1 MNWTAQ
7 QKKAIYS
14 REKNLLVAAAAGSG
28 KTAVLVERIT
38 QMIIE
43 GKCDVDEMLIVT
55 FTNVAAQEMRSR
67 IQKKIEE
74 KISEE
79 NDSELLAKLER
90 QAILLSGAS
99 IMTFHSFCM
108 SVIKRNFSKI
118 DLDPKFREGNEHELN
133 ILKQEVIE
141 ELFEEKYSSDK
152 NFIKFSDDFGGNVH
166 GDEKIYKIILDL
178 HDASCSRPYPA
189 KWLDSLATKYEKPEN
204 KSWTEILFDSALEDV
219 KILIE
224 NAFTEISKI
233 KKIDDAKISDSS
245 ESAKKVEKFKTNW
258 NKILQIFDREFFL
271 ISSLKKFNDDWDEIY
286 KILSQIEF
294 EKISGNLSLP
304 DDLKELKSE
313 FVAQRN
319 IYKDKISEM
328 KKTVAKPKAEI
339 ILEIEN
345 LSKPVRQLVELTKE
359 FDEKFTVAKRERGI
373 IDFSDM
379 EHLALKIFNTD
390 EKTAENYRKKFKI
403 IMVDEY
409 QDTNDVQEEII
420 SKIVREDNF
429 FAVGDVKQS
438 IYKFRNA
445 SPEIFLHKYK
455 NYPLSENCERIDLS
469 KNFRSREQVVD
480 AVNEIF
486 RRLMTEDA
494 MEIDYNEDAKLNFGA
509 VDDYL
514 PAKENIF
521 DDPTEFL
528 IVSQEKDPQDG
539 NPQNDDENEA
549 EELDKLEKEIQVIAD
564 KINFMRKSDKKVW
577 DEKKKNYRPLEFRDI
592 VILLRSTDG
601 KATKII
607 DILAKNKIPAYAEDK
622 GGYFKAQ
629 EVQTI
634 LNLLNVLDNSRQD
647 IPLAAVMMSI
657 IGGFSAEELAQLRI
671 DGRDFDLYT
680 LVFAKSAEN
689 NFLGEKCKN
698 FLIKLNYWREIS
710 RQVSV
715 SELLSKIYRETGFYD
730 YFDNAGGK
738 VAQANLRVLIDRAA
752 EYEQTAF
759 RGLSRFIQF
768 IKKMRELNNDLSSA
782 RTLGENENLVRV
794 MTIHKS
800 KGLEFPV
807 VFVAELGKKFNLQ
820 DLNKNV
826 IAHRNFGLGICR
838 VIEGVHG
845 LNLITTFP
853 QKVIKNKMKLENL
866 AEELRI
872 LYVAFTRAKEKLILI
887 GTCDSKNLEKF
898 SEVEEISAQQI
909 QSANNP
915 LDWLLAVK
923 NFASKVIKF
932 EIVKDS
938 KIKISDEKISD
949 EVEEKISQAVEKLP
963 PSPLENIPAKVS
975 VTEIKRRLE
984 EIENDE
990 LAENFFDRK
999 KIYRR
1004 PNFIQK
1010 KSLSP
1015 AELGTLIH
1023 SVMQHL
1029 NLSEKLEEKNISA
1042 QIDKMIE
1049 KKIFDEVQGEKLK
1062 SNSANIAKF
1071 FSSQI
1076 GKNLLSAKKIYRELP
1091 FSYYV
1096 AAEKIGG
1103 GKIFTQATG
1112 EKIFIQGIIDLL
1124 FQNSAGKWIL
1134 LDYKTDRE
1142 NSDENF
1148 IKEYCEQIRLY
1159 VQAVENILNLK
1170 ISEKYLYL
1178 LNCGREIKM

>member
-1 MNWTAQ
+1 MIWTAQ

-38 QMIIE
+38 QILIE
-43 GKCDVDEMLIVT
+43 GKCDVNEMLIVT
-55 FTNVAAQEMRSR
+55 FTNAAAQEMRSR

-90 QAILLSGAS
+90 QSILLSGAS
-99 IMTFHSFCM
+99 VMTFHAFCM

-141 ELFEEKYSSDK
+141 ELFEEKYSDA
-152 NFIKFSDDFGGNVH
+152 NFVKFSDEFGGNVH

-178 HDASCSRPYPA
+178 HNASCSRPYPA
-189 KWLDSLATKYEKPEN
+189 KWLDSLAKKYERPEN
-204 KSWTEILFDSALEDV
+204 KNWTEILFDSALENV
-219 KILIE
+219 KNVLENSLSICGKCLEECDELLKLSKQFDGITENFSLDSDLIK
-224 NAFTEISKI
+224 NLLTALNDWDKLFSLLGNL
-233 KKIDDAKISDSS
+233 
-245 ESAKKVEKFKTNW
+245 KFKTW
-258 NKILQIFDREFFL
+258 SSKKI
-271 ISSLKKFNDDWDEIY
+271 
-286 KILSQIEF
+286 
-294 EKISGNLSLP
+294 P
-304 DDLKELKSE
+304 DDLKFRKENLKKI
-313 FVAQRN
+313 RDD
-319 IYKDKISEM
+319 YKKKIENL
-328 KKTVAKPKAEI
+328 KDIVTKPKSEI

-345 LSKPVRQLVELTKE
+345 LSKPVRQLIELTKE
-359 FDEKFTVAKRERGI
+359 FDKKFSAAKRERGI

-379 EHLALKIFNTD
+379 EHLALEIFNTD

-420 SKIVREDNF
+420 SKIVRKNNF

-445 SPEIFLHKYK
+445 SPEIFLQKYK
-455 NYPLSENCERIDLS
+455 NYPTHDDCERIDLS
-469 KNFRSREQVVD
+469 KNFRSRKQIID

-486 RRLMTEDA
+486 CHLMTENA
-494 MEIDYNEDAKLNFGA
+494 TEIDYNEDAKLNFGA
-509 VDDYL
+509 TENYL
-514 PAKENIF
+514 PANENIF
-521 DDPTEFL
+521 DEPTEFL
-528 IVSQEKDPQDG
+528 IVSQEKIPQDG
-539 NPQNDDENEA
+539 NSQDGNSQDDNENEA
-549 EELDKLEKEIQVIAD
+549 EELDKLEKEIQIIAD
-564 KINFMRKSDKKVW
+564 KINFMIKSEKKVW
-577 DEKKKNYRPLEFRDI
+577 DKDKKIYRPLNFRDI

-657 IGGFSAEELAQLRI
+657 IGGFSAEDLAQLRV

-680 LVFAKSAEN
+680 LIFAKSAEN
-689 NFLGEKCKN
+689 NELGEKCRD

-730 YFDNAGGK
+730 YFDNATGK
-738 VAQANLRVLIDRAA
+738 VARANLRVLIDRAA
-752 EYEQTAF
+752 DYEKTAF

-768 IKKMRELNNDLSSA
+768 IKKMRDLNNDLSSA
-782 RTLGENENLVRV
+782 RTLGENENIVRV

-807 VFVAELGKKFNLQ
+807 VFVAELGKRFNLQ
-820 DLNKNV
+820 DLSKNV
-826 IAHRNFGLGICR
+826 IAHRNLGLGICR
-838 VIEGVHG
+838 VIEGSHG
-845 LNLITTFP
+845 LNLIPTFP

-898 SEVEEISAQQI
+898 SEVKEISAQQI

-932 EIVKDS
+932 EIVEDS
-938 KIKISDEKISD
+938 KIKISDEKISE
-949 EVEEKISQAVEKLP
+949 EVEEKISEQIEKLP

-984 EIENDE
+984 EIEDDE
-990 LAENFFDRK
+990 FAEKIFDAK
-999 KIYRR
+999 KSYRR

-1015 AELGTLIH
+1015 AEIGTLTH

-1029 NLSEKLEEKNISA
+1029 NLSEKLDEKNISA
-1042 QIDKMIE
+1042 QIDEMVE

-1071 FSSQI
+1071 FSSPV

-1096 AAEKIGG
+1096 AAETIGG
-1103 GKIFTQATG
+1103 GKIFTQAAG

-1124 FQNSAGKWIL
+1124 FQNSSGEWIL

-1142 NSDENF
+1142 NSDEHF
-1148 IKEYCEQIRLY
+1148 IKEYREQIRLY

-1178 LNCGREIKM
+1178 LNGGREIKI